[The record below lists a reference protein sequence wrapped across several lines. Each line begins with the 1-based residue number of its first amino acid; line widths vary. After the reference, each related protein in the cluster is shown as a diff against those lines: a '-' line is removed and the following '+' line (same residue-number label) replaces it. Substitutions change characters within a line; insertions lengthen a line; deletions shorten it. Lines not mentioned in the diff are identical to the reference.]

1 MAQVLLVRH
10 AQASFAG
17 PHYDKLSDLGL
28 EQARR
33 LGAALGPR
41 LPRVDAVF
49 TGTQTRHRQTAQ
61 ACLAA
66 AGITLVPQLAPG
78 FDEFDF
84 REVLDRYEMP
94 AGEELDAI
102 VSGAIRRWI
111 GGGVDHEYRE
121 PWSRFRLRCTG
132 ALDDVIRAL
141 GPSTTSL
148 VFTSGGPIAAICQS
162 LLNVPDGHVPPL
174 IGSLVNCGVTKVI
187 FGASGVR
194 LSTLNDHGHFEAG
207 PTGLISYR

>member
-10 AQASFAG
+10 AQAGVVG
-17 PHYDKLSDLGL
+17 PHYDRLSDLGL

-49 TGTQTRHRQTAQ
+49 SGTLTRHRRTAE

-66 AGITLVPQLAPG
+66 AGITRAPELAPG

-84 REVLDRYEMP
+84 REVIERYEIP
-94 AGEELDAI
+94 AGEEIDAI

-121 PWSRFRLRCTG
+121 SWSRFRVRCTA
-132 ALDDVIRAL
+132 ALDRVIRAVD
-141 GPSTTSL
+141 PSTTSL

-162 LLNVPDGHVPPL
+162 LLNIPDGGVPPL

-194 LSTLNDHGHFEAG
+194 LSTLNDHGHLEAG